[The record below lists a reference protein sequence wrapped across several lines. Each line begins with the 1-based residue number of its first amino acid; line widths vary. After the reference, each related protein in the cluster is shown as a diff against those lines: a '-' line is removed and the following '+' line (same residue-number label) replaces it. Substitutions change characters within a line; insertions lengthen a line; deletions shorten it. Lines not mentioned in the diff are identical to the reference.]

1 MVNLALYPN
10 MCDTTYGTPDS
21 ETLLATLM
29 LLVIWL
35 DRSEQPSADRPKS
48 KTVTL
53 GVVWSLA
60 VFIWLNLL
68 FGGLVNS
75 VSTVDQIL
83 FGLNI
88 GILLAF
94 FSNAILKK
102 PMDRHIT
109 RVMNGEF

>member
-29 LLVIWL
+29 IGVIWL
-35 DRSEQPSADRPKS
+35 SRSEQPPKERPRS
-48 KTVTL
+48 KTIVL
-53 GVVWSLA
+53 AVVWSFSI
-60 VFIWLNLL
+60 FIWLNLML
-68 FGGLVNS
+68 GGLVNS

-83 FGLNI
+83 FGLNL

-94 FSNAILKK
+94 FCHSILRK
-102 PMDRHIT
+102 PIDVHVT
-109 RVMNGEF
+109 